1 MSMFYTKLLEFNK
14 ILDIIKSYA
23 VLDETK
29 EDILLIEPDTDKDAI
44 LKSLKEVE
52 EARQL
57 TIKLGRLD
65 LSYFKFNEIINRIR
79 LNAPLSINE
88 FYEVLHLCD
97 NVGRLQ
103 VYSKKLPSTEIDYS
117 VLNESLSAVE
127 SLKLIRDSIN
137 RVLDNDG
144 GVLDSASNLLYQ
156 TRKKIQMEE
165 SRLSSKINQL
175 LDSLS
180 SKLSDSIITIRNGR
194 KVLPVKVE
202 CRNQV
207 DGIVQGESASGQTIY
222 IEPFQNIEIENKIQ
236 SLKEEEKREIDR
248 ILYTLSIEIAS
259 YYEQINTDYE
269 IIKHIDFVYAKA
281 YYAVDTDSVMPKF
294 SKDINL
300 INARHPLIERDKIVP
315 NTIRLE
321 EYKTMIITGPNT
333 GGKTV
338 VLKTLGLLSLMN
350 QSGILIPVELDSTIP
365 IFSGIYSDIGDE
377 QSIEQSLS
385 TFSSHMNRIV
395 NILNEFENDSLI
407 LIDELGSGTDPKEGA
422 SLAISIIDYLKD
434 FNVYNVVTTHYPEL
448 KNYAYLN
455 DYVQNASVEF
465 NVETLKPT
473 YKLIIGF
480 SGKSNAFLISE
491 RLGLKKEIINHA
503 ETISMGLKDSS
514 STLMETLEKE
524 EEKARLEREKYEA
537 LNASLKEDIRRQKE
551 EYDKEKRA
559 LKKEYEEINKERSVI
574 LERAQRQADHLL
586 DEIDKLKD
594 KLERERDLEDS
605 EISSTKKKVDSLYE
619 SKLMPKTKSN
629 HEIVVGDKVRIIEFN
644 NVGDVISIK
653 GDKYQVQMGQIRSFF
668 TKDELEYEE
677 NREPVKQIIKSKK
690 DFIARD
696 VKTRLDIRGMRYEDA
711 KEALDTFIDQATL
724 DNIDHI
730 DVIHGY
736 GTLTLM
742 NLVKKT
748 AEFDNRIKS
757 YRPGDE
763 KEGGRGV
770 TVLYLK

>member
-1 MSMFYTKLLEFNK
+1 MFYTKLLEFEK
-14 ILDIIKSYA
+14 ILDIIKSYS

-29 EDILLIEPDTDKDAI
+29 EDVLLIEPMTDKDLIFKA
-44 LKSLKEVE
+44 LKEVD
-52 EARQL
+52 EAREL
-57 TIKLGRLD
+57 TIKLGRID
-65 LSYFKFNEIINRIR
+65 LSYFKFREVLNRIR
-79 LNAPLSINE
+79 LSAPLSINE

-97 NVGRLQ
+97 NVGRLL
-103 VYSKKLPSTEIDYS
+103 VYYKKLEGTGIDHKT
-117 VLNESLSAVE
+117 LNESFSSIV

-137 RVLDNDG
+137 KVLDNDG
-144 GVLDSASNLLYQ
+144 GVLDGASNLLYQ
-156 TRKKIQMEE
+156 TRKRIQMEE
-165 SRLSSKINQL
+165 SRLSSKISQL

-202 CRNQV
+202 YRNQV
-207 DGIVQGESASGQTIY
+207 DGIVQGESSSGQTVY
-222 IEPFQNIEIENKIQ
+222 IEPFQTIEIENKIE

-248 ILYTLSIEIAS
+248 ILYTLSVEIS
-259 YYEQINTDYE
+259 SEYESINIDYE
-269 IIKHIDFVYAKA
+269 ILKHIDFVYSKA
-281 YYAVDTDSVMPKF
+281 YYAIDIDAVMPKI

-300 INARHPLIERDKIVP
+300 INARHPLIGKDKVVP
-315 NTIRLE
+315 NTITLS

-338 VLKTLGLLSLMN
+338 VLKTLGLLSIMN
-350 QSGILIPVELDSTIP
+350 QSGILIPVELDSELP

-434 FNVYNVVTTHYPEL
+434 FNIYSAITTHYPEL

-455 DYVQNASVEF
+455 ENVVNASVEF
-465 NVETLKPT
+465 NAITLKPT
-473 YKLIIGF
+473 YRLLIGF

-491 RLGLKKEIINHA
+491 RLGLKKDIIKHA
-503 ETISMGLKDSS
+503 EEISLGLKDSS

-524 EEKARLEREKYEA
+524 EEKARLEKEKYES
-537 LNASLKEDIRRQKE
+537 LNKELKEELRKAKE
-551 EYDKEKRA
+551 EHDKDRQN
-559 LKKEYEEINKERSVI
+559 LKKEYDEINTKRSMI

-586 DEIDKLKD
+586 DEIEKMKD
-594 KLERERDLEDS
+594 KLERENLLRDD
-605 EISSTKKKVDSLYE
+605 EITSTKKKVDSLYE
-619 SKLMPKTKSN
+619 SKLAPKTKSN
-629 HEIVVGDKVRIIEFN
+629 HEIKVGDQVRVIEFN
-644 NVGDVISIK
+644 KVGDVINIK
-653 GDKYQVQMGQIRSFF
+653 GNKYQVQLGQIRSVF
-668 TKDELEYEE
+668 TIDEIEYEE
-677 NREPVKQIIKSKK
+677 AKDPIKQIIKSKN
-690 DFIARD
+690 DFTAKE
-696 VKTRLDIRGMRYEDA
+696 VKTRLDLRGMRFEDA
-711 KEALDTFIDQATL
+711 KEALDKFIDEATL

-742 NLVKKT
+742 NLVQKT
-748 AEFDNRIKS
+748 AKFDSRIKS

>member
-1 MSMFYTKLLEFNK
+1 MFYTKLLEFPK
-14 ILDIIKSYA
+14 ILEIIKSYA

-29 EDILLIEPDTDKDAI
+29 EDILSIEPMTDKDLI
-44 LKSLKEVE
+44 IKTLKEVD
-52 EARQL
+52 EAREL
-57 TIKLGRLD
+57 TIKLGKLD
-65 LSYFKFNEIINRIR
+65 LSYFKFSEVLNRIR
-79 LNAPLSINE
+79 LNAPLSIPE
-88 FYEVLHLCD
+88 FYEVLHLCE
-97 NVGRLQ
+97 NIARLQ
-103 VYSKKLPSTEIDYS
+103 VYTKKIQSLEIDTS
-117 VLNESLSAVE
+117 VLDESFSAVM
-127 SLKLIRDSIN
+127 SLKTIRDSIN
-137 RVLDNDG
+137 KILDNDG

-156 TRKKIQMEE
+156 TRKRIQLEE
-165 SRLSSKINQL
+165 SRLSSKISQL

-180 SKLSDSIITIRNGR
+180 SKLSDNIITIRNGR

-202 CRNQV
+202 YRNQV
-207 DGIVQGESASGQTIY
+207 DGIVQGESSSGQTVY
-222 IEPFQNIEIENKIQ
+222 IEPFQTIEIENKIE

-248 ILYTLSIEIAS
+248 ILYSLSIEIAS
-259 YYEQINTDYE
+259 YFEDINTDYE
-269 IIKHIDFVYAKA
+269 IIKHIDFVYSKA
-281 YYAVDTDSVMPKF
+281 YYAIDTNSVMPKI

-300 INARHPLIERDKIVP
+300 INARHPLIDKDKIVP
-315 NTIRLE
+315 NTIKLN

-338 VLKTLGLLSLMN
+338 VLKTLGLLSIMN
-350 QSGILIPVELDSTIP
+350 QSGILIPVEVDSTIP
-365 IFSGIYSDIGDE
+365 VFSGIYSDIGDE

-395 NILNEFENDSLI
+395 SILNEFENDSLI

-434 FNVYNVVTTHYPEL
+434 FNIYSAITTHYPEL

-455 DYVQNASVEF
+455 DFIVNASVEF

-491 RLGLKKEIINHA
+491 RLGLKKDIISHA
-503 ETISMGLKDSS
+503 EEISLGLKDSS

-524 EEKARLEREKYEA
+524 EERARLEKEKYEA
-537 LNASLKEDIRRQKE
+537 LNESLKEDIRRQKE
-551 EYDKEKRA
+551 EYEKTRLA
-559 LKKEYEEINKERSVI
+559 LKKEYDEINTKKSMI

-586 DEIDKLKD
+586 DSIENLKD
-594 KLERERDLEDS
+594 KLEREKEIEDKDLK
-605 EISSTKKKVDSLYE
+605 EIKKKVDDLYE

-629 HEIVVGDKVRIIEFN
+629 HEIKVGDKVRVIEFN
-644 NVGDVISIK
+644 QVGDVLSIK
-653 GDKYQVQMGQIRSFF
+653 GDKYQVQLGQFRSVFS
-668 TKDELEYEE
+668 KDEIEYEE
-677 NREPVKQIIKSKK
+677 TKAEIKQIIKSKK
-690 DFIARD
+690 DFTAKQ
-696 VKTRLDIRGMRYEDA
+696 VNTRLDLRGMRYEDA
-711 KEALDTFIDQATL
+711 KAALDSFIDDATMN
-724 DNIDHI
+724 NIDHF

-748 AEFDNRIKS
+748 AEFDPRIKS
-757 YRPGDE
+757 YRPGE
-763 KEGGRGV
+763 ENEGGRGV